1 MEEFEGDLEED
12 LQVNYIF
19 LCFLEILFLLVKE

>member
-12 LQVNYIF
+12 LQVKQIF
-19 LCFLEILFLLVKE
+19 LCFFRNFILLVNK

>member
-12 LQVNYIF
+12 LFDDETNSSCYKKVSCMQ
-19 LCFLEILFLLVKE
+19 